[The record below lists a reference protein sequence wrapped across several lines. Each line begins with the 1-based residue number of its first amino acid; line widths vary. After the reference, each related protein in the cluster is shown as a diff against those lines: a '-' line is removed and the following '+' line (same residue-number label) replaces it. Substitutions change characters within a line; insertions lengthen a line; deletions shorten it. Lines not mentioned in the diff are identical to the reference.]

1 MNASGSERYIWNT
14 DMPQPQTLPSPFE
27 YTDYRR
33 FLGDWFEARR
43 RTDSGFSLR
52 AFALKAGLP
61 ISNSSF
67 FSKVIAGKRN
77 LTLDLQFRIAKALKL
92 TAPEIKHFSLMVQMA
107 QSKDPE
113 GKRHLFA
120 ELSGH
125 AKSKAK
131 VLGAEAQDFYSGWQ
145 NAIIRAYFG
154 LDQKEN
160 NPASIGRKV
169 FPPIPGP
176 KVAESIRL
184 LLDLGLIS
192 KTANGYALRDRNI
205 AADHLSKDSVG
216 RLRIQEM
223 LRLAAEVFPRL
234 PAADRDFSAMTI
246 YVGKQGIQAIKERIR
261 AFREDVKSLVEAD
274 KSEDRI
280 YTLAMQLFPNARLPE
295 WGDEEGK
302 P

>member
-1 MNASGSERYIWNT
+1 MAS
-14 DMPQPQTLPSPFE
+14 PQPLPSLFD

-43 RTDSGFSLR
+43 QTDSGFSLR

-61 ISNSSF
+61 LSNSSF
-67 FSKVIAGKRN
+67 FSKVVAGKRN
-77 LTLDLQFRIAKALKL
+77 LTLDQQYRIGKAMKL

-113 GKRHLFA
+113 SKRHLHA

-125 AKSKAK
+125 AKSKARI
-131 VLGAEAQDFYSGWQ
+131 LGSEAQDFYSGWQ

-160 NPASIGRKV
+160 NPANIGRKV
-169 FPPIPGP
+169 FPPIPPG

-184 LLDLGLIS
+184 LLELGLIN
-192 KTANGYALRDRNI
+192 KTANGYTVRDRNI
-205 AADHLSKDSVG
+205 AANHLSKDSVG

-223 LRLAAEVFPRL
+223 LRLATEVFPRL
-234 PAADRDFSAMTI
+234 PAADRDFSTMTI
-246 YVGKQGIQAIKERIR
+246 YVGKEGFQAIKDRLR
-261 AFREDVKSLVEAD
+261 VFREEVKSLVEAD

-280 YTLAMQLFPNARLPE
+280 YTLGMQLFPNTRLPE
-295 WGDEEGK
+295 WSEEDGK
-302 P
+302 A